1 MQVVSEILRKTAR
14 YRASVVIEFGDRGS
28 AWSRNGMQDAGDL
41 LEMLTLTWVLKDEKT
56 LGFLPV
62 SALMWGRK
70 SRTWNPASLLT
81 SPLTRKRLLVEL

>member
-56 LGFLPV
+56 LGFLTG
-62 SALMWGRK
+62 LWGRK